1 MNRRAMMLVAALI
14 VLLPMLGVARQ
25 GDESSVPRMSL
36 PEFKK
41 ALESGRVLAI
51 DVRDAGS
58 YEFGHIPGAVLIP
71 LEDVAKKAAE
81 LKATKRTLVTYCA

>member
-1 MNRRAMMLVAALI
+1 MYRRPMMLVAAL
-14 VLLPMLGVARQ
+14 VLVLPMLVVARQ
-25 GDESSVPRMSL
+25 GDEASVPRMSL

-58 YEFGHIPGAVLIP
+58 YEFGHIPGAVLVP

-81 LKATKRTLVTYCA
+81 LKATKKTLVTYCA